1 VRTYLCAEHP
11 KANRRAS
18 TVPHL
23 CRKETGVWIVL
34 SSSQYGVHVFSLHP
48 FPSNIQLHPSLRHLL
63 PSPALSPPLPLLL
76 NQTKLLTIVR
86 PLIPIIKSNQGSR
99 GTSRLAFLSTWKPY
113 APFVADCCSS
123 LRGAASSRD
132 MKRFNA
138 PNMDMMRG
146 SDRGDPAGRLLYEDD
161 DRAVVMVKVSLLVT
175 WRFWKVAI
183 ARICSALVRTGAVS
197 MAMPL

>member
-1 VRTYLCAEHP
+1 M
-11 KANRRAS
+11 
-18 TVPHL
+18 
-23 CRKETGVWIVL
+23 VL
-34 SSSQYGVHVFSLHP
+34 
-48 FPSNIQLHPSLRHLL
+48 
-63 PSPALSPPLPLLL
+63 
-76 NQTKLLTIVR
+76 
-86 PLIPIIKSNQGSR
+86 PLIPIIKSNHGSR

-146 SDRGDPAGRLLYEDD
+146 GDSDGSFKTLSYGDD
-161 DRAVVMVKVSLLVT
+161 DREVVLVEVSLLVT

-183 ARICSALVRTGAVS
+183 ARDLRRASWGRCSEDGNVWLKLNRR
-197 MAMPL
+197 

>member
-1 VRTYLCAEHP
+1 M
-11 KANRRAS
+11 
-18 TVPHL
+18 
-23 CRKETGVWIVL
+23 
-34 SSSQYGVHVFSLHP
+34 
-48 FPSNIQLHPSLRHLL
+48 
-63 PSPALSPPLPLLL
+63 
-76 NQTKLLTIVR
+76 
-86 PLIPIIKSNQGSR
+86 KSNHGSR

-146 SDRGDPAGRLLYEDD
+146 GDSDGSFKNLSYGDD
-161 DRAVVMVKVSLLVT
+161 DREVVLVEVSLLVT

-183 ARICSALVRTGAVS
+183 ARDLRRASWGRCSEDGNVWLKLNRR
-197 MAMPL
+197 